1 MCIWNIY
8 IFFHTYEA
16 EHIVAPALEEF
27 SRALLAMGQEPA
39 EQGCGAALCGEGQVT
54 LGLGLLFSQAR
65 SCGITG
71 NDLTL
76 AGLFLP
82 AGH

>member
-1 MCIWNIY
+1 M
-8 IFFHTYEA
+8 
-16 EHIVAPALEEF
+16 APAPEEF
-27 SRALLAMGQEPA
+27 LHTLLAVGQEPA
-39 EQGCGAALCGEGQVT
+39 EQECGAALCGEGRVT
-54 LGLGLLFSQAR
+54 LGLGLLFSQAG

-76 AGLFLP
+76 AGLSFP